1 MTLNSQKFKPAY
13 LRSMGDDP
21 LNDFYIP
28 ALKNSIYYDRLSGFF
43 SPASLTAAAEG
54 MASFIKNGG
63 KYRLIFSK
71 YIFSDKDFDAIN
83 DSKLYKDFIDSST
96 LDIEELT
103 SQLKDRPRQILG
115 WMIENNY
122 LEIKIAF
129 TVPDDTMEHSK
140 WGVFKDTEGN
150 VISYNGSLNETY
162 NGWAKQH
169 EKTRVFCSWENEQ
182 FKVITKD
189 ESKLFETYWNNEA
202 PNSKVISFP
211 DVLKEQLVINS
222 QITSKEKA
230 IEESIALLK
239 DKKVLKTEGK
249 KLEPYE
255 YQKEA
260 IKAWKENNHNGIF
273 ALATG
278 LGKTF
283 TSIFSMNK
291 YKKSVDN
298 KCLTVVV
305 VPSKDLLEQWKNEF
319 KKFDISAKVLRE
331 SNDWNKTLEE
341 IVSYINLDIIENE
354 VILVTYNIYC
364 TPKFIKHIENVEI
377 DTMLICDEVHKSGSK
392 EFKKGLLDLYNSR
405 IGLSA
410 TPKRH
415 FDEEGSQYILDYF
428 GGIVYEKDLAWGIK
442 NGQLCPYNYHIQ
454 EISLTPNEQ
463 QEYNLLTAE
472 MMTHYRDDQIKQ
484 STAFYAKAGER
495 ADIIKEAKN
504 KIAAFEE
511 NLNELNSKLDGAFI
525 FCNTET
531 NNKNDDDS
539 QFDQI
544 ADILTR
550 HKVRYNPITS
560 KRDMVTRK
568 DSLKKFAEGHSDVV
582 LAIDCLDEGI
592 DVPSAK
598 MAFILSSTTNEKQY
612 IQRRGRVLRKS
623 DNPDK
628 VAEIY
633 DYVCFPSNVD
643 PSGKKME
650 KNLIKNQLRRAFE
663 FADIA
668 KNRQKNVDFIKLIA
682 EKWEIN
688 IDG

>member
-1 MTLNSQKFKPAY
+1 MSLDSQNFKLAY
-13 LRSMGDDP
+13 LRSMDDDP

-28 ALKNSIYYDRLSGFF
+28 ALKNSISYDRLSGFF

-54 MASFIKNGG
+54 MATFIKNGG

-115 WMIENNY
+115 WMIENGY

-140 WGVFKDTEGN
+140 WGVFKDNEGN

-182 FKVITKD
+182 FKVITD
-189 ESKLFETYWNNEA
+189 ADSSLFETYWNNKA
-202 PNSKVISFP
+202 KNSKVISFP

-222 QITSKEKA
+222 RITSKQKA
-230 IEESIALLK
+230 IEESLELLK
-239 DKKVLKTEGK
+239 DRKVVKTEGK
-249 KLEPYE
+249 PLEPYE

-260 IKAWKENNHNGIF
+260 IKAWKNNNHNGIF

-283 TSIFSMNK
+283 TSIFSMNE

-331 SNDWNKTLEE
+331 SKDWNKTLEE
-341 IVSYINLDIIENE
+341 IVSYINLGIIENE

-392 EFKKGLLDLYNSR
+392 EFKKV
-405 IGLSA
+405 
-410 TPKRH
+410 
-415 FDEEGSQYILDYF
+415 F
-428 GGIVYEKDLAWGIK
+428 
-442 NGQLCPYNYHIQ
+442 
-454 EISLTPNEQ
+454 
-463 QEYNLLTAE
+463 
-472 MMTHYRDDQIKQ
+472 
-484 STAFYAKAGER
+484 
-495 ADIIKEAKN
+495 
-504 KIAAFEE
+504 
-511 NLNELNSKLDGAFI
+511 
-525 FCNTET
+525 
-531 NNKNDDDS
+531 
-539 QFDQI
+539 
-544 ADILTR
+544 
-550 HKVRYNPITS
+550 
-560 KRDMVTRK
+560 
-568 DSLKKFAEGHSDVV
+568 
-582 LAIDCLDEGI
+582 
-592 DVPSAK
+592 
-598 MAFILSSTTNEKQY
+598 
-612 IQRRGRVLRKS
+612 
-623 DNPDK
+623 
-628 VAEIY
+628 
-633 DYVCFPSNVD
+633 
-643 PSGKKME
+643 
-650 KNLIKNQLRRAFE
+650 
-663 FADIA
+663 
-668 KNRQKNVDFIKLIA
+668 
-682 EKWEIN
+682 
-688 IDG
+688 